1 MLYLIREG
9 VDRYQQCWIT
19 RLLML
24 VMATME
30 RKANESFDN
39 GFFFDI
45 EAKRDSK
52 EMLRSQTFPLL

>member
-9 VDRYQQCWIT
+9 VDRYQQCWII

-24 VMATME
+24 VMATIE

-45 EAKRDSK
+45 ESKR
-52 EMLRSQTFPLL
+52 R

>member
-24 VMATME
+24 LMLVMATIE
-30 RKANESFDN
+30 KKTNESFNN
-39 GFFFDI
+39 GFFFHI
-45 EAKRDSK
+45 EAKR
-52 EMLRSQTFPLL
+52 R